1 MKVYDKNMF
10 PSQNSLFLQE
20 KVAEFAKFIDMADLN
35 FLRIHMLFFYAKNQ
49 TSLKIGWGTFAP
61 STNVFN
67 ETFFCLF
74 DESGQMTQNDKPKKT
89 GWEEAQPHPF
99 WLCFPRYILFMLFTI
114 RMEILSSLFFI

>member
-49 TSLKIGWGTFAP
+49 TSLKIG
-61 STNVFN
+61 
-67 ETFFCLF
+67 
-74 DESGQMTQNDKPKKT
+74 
-89 GWEEAQPHPF
+89 
-99 WLCFPRYILFMLFTI
+99 
-114 RMEILSSLFFI
+114 